1 MTTTTTTTINPECC
15 TKVIASAE
23 TYLKYAEAVGLTQSG
38 NVP

>member
-15 TKVIASAE
+15 TKIISSIE
-23 TYLKYAEAVGLTQSG
+23 TYLKYAEAVGLTPPG